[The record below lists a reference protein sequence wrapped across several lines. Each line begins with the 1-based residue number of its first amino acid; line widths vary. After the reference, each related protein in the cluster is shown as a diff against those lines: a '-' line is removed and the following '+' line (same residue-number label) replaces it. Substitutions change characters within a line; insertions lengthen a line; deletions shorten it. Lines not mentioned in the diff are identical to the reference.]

1 MASRT
6 PAPALRLPPHSLE
19 AEQALLG
26 GLMLEEAHFFEI
38 ADQLQEDDFYRRE
51 HRLIFRAMQ
60 ELSERHQTIDV
71 ITVSERLKT
80 AEQLEQIGGLV
91 YLATLAREAPGV
103 TNLRG
108 YAEIIHN
115 RGLLRQMM
123 ELGSRFSEEAL
134 DWGDGDAAE
143 LLDRM
148 EQALFALGDHSQKRR
163 SAFASIGELLGVAIK
178 RIDTLYQ
185 AGDAVTGLATGFT
198 ELDALTSGLH
208 AGELIILAGRP
219 SMGKTSFGMNIVEH
233 IALRH
238 KAPCAIFS
246 MEMPGEQLALRLI
259 ASLGRI
265 EQNRIRTGQL
275 QDEDWDRITSAVG
288 LLSDVPIFI
297 DDTAALSPMELR
309 ARARRLKRER
319 GLGLVLVDYLQLMRI
334 PGTRENRTNEISE
347 ISRSLKALAKE
358 LSVPVVALSQLN
370 RNLESR
376 PDKRPVMSDLRES
389 GGIEQ
394 DADVIAFI
402 YRDEVYNPESPEKGI
417 AEIRLAKQRN
427 GPTGMFK
434 TTFLGTYTRF
444 ENFAPESMMMTETA
458 FS

>member
-1 MASRT
+1 M
-6 PAPALRLPPHSLE
+6 PAVRLPPHSLE

-60 ELSERHQTIDV
+60 ELSERHKTIDV

-80 AEQLEQIGGLV
+80 AGQLEQSGGLM

-108 YAEIIHN
+108 YAEIIRN
-115 RGLLRQMM
+115 RGLLRHMM
-123 ELGSRFSEEAL
+123 ELGSRLSEEAV
-134 DWGDGDAAE
+134 DWGDADAAE

-148 EQALFALGDHSQKRR
+148 EQELFALGDHSQKRR
-163 SAFASIGELLGVAIK
+163 SAFASIGELLGSAMQ

-198 ELDALTSGLH
+198 ELDALTAGLH
-208 AGELIILAGRP
+208 GGELIILAGRP
-219 SMGKTSFGMNIVEH
+219 SMGKTSFGMNMVEH

-238 KAPCAIFS
+238 KVACAIFS

-265 EQNRIRTGQL
+265 EQNKIRTGQL
-275 QDEDWDRITSAVG
+275 QDEDWDRITSAVS
-288 LLSDVPIFI
+288 LLMDAPIFI

-347 ISRSLKALAKE
+347 ISRGLKSLAKE
-358 LSVPVVALSQLN
+358 LNVPVVALSQLN

-402 YRDEVYNPESPEKGI
+402 YRDEVYNPDSPEKGI

-434 TTFLGTYTRF
+434 TTFLGAYTRF
-444 ENFAPESMMMTETA
+444 ENFAPESIMMTEA
-458 FS
+458 VFP